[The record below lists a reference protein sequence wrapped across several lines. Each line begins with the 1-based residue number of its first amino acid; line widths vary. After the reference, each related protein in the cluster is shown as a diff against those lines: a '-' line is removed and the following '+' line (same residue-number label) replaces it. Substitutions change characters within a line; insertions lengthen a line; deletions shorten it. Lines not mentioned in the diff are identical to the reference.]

1 MKKVLF
7 CLITGIL
14 FLDLLGLFMVPL
26 KQMENI
32 LYGSFLLL
40 LVLAGILAWSLH
52 VSSRAWK
59 QVQEQMEDGL
69 WIEDTSGLNRRQT
82 AEVLE
87 HNLLLAAR
95 EQEVLHRQL
104 QDLQDD
110 VALWVH
116 EMKLPLSALL
126 LMNEQSRDEQARA
139 SLEKLRQ
146 QMDTLLA
153 MSRLQQANRSWNF
166 RQVQAGDL
174 LKETVKNN
182 SWQLIHH
189 HFQLDLDA
197 EEFVLCTDRQ
207 WFVYLLDQLVSN
219 AVKYRSRTR
228 TPCLRLKAWKQEDR
242 FFFSLEDN
250 GLGIAPEDLPRIFD
264 KGYAGHNE
272 ATALYASTGLGL
284 YLARSIADG
293 LGLSVSC
300 TSQEGEGTRFLL
312 SLENDLPALVRLD
325 LHPEEDALQRQD
337 STGLHRAGY

>member
-1 MKKVLF
+1 MKKTLF

-14 FLDLLGLFMVPL
+14 FLDLLGLLMVPL

-32 LYGSFLLL
+32 LYVSFLLL
-40 LVLAGILAWSLH
+40 LALAGLLAWNLH
-52 VSSRAWK
+52 ASARAWR
-59 QVQEQMEDGL
+59 QVQEQMESGL
-69 WIEDTSGLNRRQT
+69 WIEDISGLNQRQA

-87 HNLLLAAR
+87 HNRLLASQ
-95 EQEVLHRQL
+95 EKEVLYRQL

-126 LMNEQSRDEQARA
+126 LMNEESRDEQARS

-166 RQVQAGDL
+166 RPVQADSL
-174 LKETVKNN
+174 LKESVKNN

-189 HFQLDLDA
+189 HFQLDLEA
-197 EEFVLCTDRQ
+197 EAFTLCTDRQ

-219 AVKYRSRTR
+219 AVKYRSHTR
-228 TPCLRLKAWKQEDR
+228 TPRLRLRAWKQEER
-242 FFFSLEDN
+242 FCFSLEDN

-264 KGYAGHNE
+264 KGFAGHNE

-293 LGLSVSC
+293 LGLSISC
-300 TSQEGEGTRFLL
+300 TSQEGQGTRFEL
-312 SLENDLPALVRLD
+312 SLENDLPALVRLGR
-325 LHPEEDALQRQD
+325 HPQEDALCRQD
-337 STGLHRAGY
+337 GAPHPKTAS